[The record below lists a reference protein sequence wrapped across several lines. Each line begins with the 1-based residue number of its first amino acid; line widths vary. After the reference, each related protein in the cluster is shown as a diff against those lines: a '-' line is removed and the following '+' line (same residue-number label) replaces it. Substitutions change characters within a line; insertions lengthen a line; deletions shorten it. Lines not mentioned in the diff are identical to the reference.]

1 MLCSS
6 VLCGQSIELFHI
18 EEYKY
23 NTMCVAPGF
32 LCCLNMK
39 VQVQGSNLEHTF
51 NLQANTAV
59 WAMSN

>member
-23 NTMCVAPGF
+23 NKALWGPCSDYAEKTPKSPQLGPKQCTPLHESKPM
-32 LCCLNMK
+32 
-39 VQVQGSNLEHTF
+39 
-51 NLQANTAV
+51 
-59 WAMSN
+59 